1 MIEFF
6 IKKRKITLVFFAMIV
21 LMGAFVTFTL
31 PKQEQPD
38 IIVGTAVVTTIY
50 PGATPEKVEQT
61 VTKKLE
67 QKINEVQGIKSIQ
80 SESRSGVSIIEIK
93 TENNVVPKKVF
104 EELRKKVKDAE
115 ADLPE
120 DAEQPAI
127 NDDMSR
133 TFIQSFQITAQSF
146 EQILQ
151 LRDTLDLWKDQLR
164 TVPGVSDVSI
174 LGLPKQEVKISVH
187 AQKLQQYG
195 ISWGQVMN
203 AVQTKNE
210 TTPLG
215 DVNIDSRKYQLTLPV
230 NYDVSIFNKVVVSR
244 TSEGAPVYLQ
254 DIATIVDGTKRLE
267 YRTYYNG
274 KPAATV
280 SINAELGS
288 DVPRVQKA
296 VDQKLETL
304 QEMLPSWA
312 KKEPVYA
319 QVERIDDLFSDLLH
333 EMVIAI
339 AAVLFICTLGLNVT
353 TSLMVALAIPIS
365 LAAGMAVLPFL
376 GITLNQMTVFGL
388 IIVLG
393 ILVDD
398 AVVVNDNIERRLSVL
413 GEEPSKAAL
422 LGTKE
427 VSVSILTATLATM
440 SAFGPIMFLTG
451 DAGQFIY
458 PVPVIIMFTMLASM
472 LMSLT
477 IIPIYREWNEKRNRK
492 QKDYRKPAGLLGKQI
507 TSLTNW
513 YGDRMMPIILK
524 NPLKTGMAG
533 VLIATAFYG
542 LAAFIP
548 IQLFPD
554 DDRPQMVVNITT
566 PIGSNLI
573 ETDRIARGVSDWIE
587 QQPHIEK
594 VSAFVGGDAPQML
607 TSAPPVGSGENV
619 AQIIVTFDNTR
630 MDARKIVVPWME
642 EFKQMYPEGN
652 IIPYSVKAGMY
663 SGSPVAIRVYGEDLH
678 ELYSLSEQVKRLILE
693 TKGTYNVADTLG
705 NEQYALQFHLNQG
718 KMDQAFINEADLTRT
733 LRLVSQG
740 IPVGQFDN
748 SKNLIDITLF
758 AEQSGMDTQ
767 QVISQLTVP
776 NARGQLIPVSQV
788 AEIKPALTIQSIP
801 RYNMSRSVTITSDV
815 KDRTADDVMT
825 ELKGKLDK
833 LDWPKGYAWNVT
845 GESEE
850 ETDILLD
857 LGMLAVVAV
866 CLIFLLIL
874 VQFHS
879 LSIPVLVM
887 STVYLAIAG
896 SLIGLWLTGIPIGFM
911 TVAGFI
917 SLAGLVV
924 RNGIVL
930 IEFIEEARHAGT
942 ELKEAVIGAGKARL
956 RPILLT
962 SFAAVAGLMP
972 MAIAGSVLFKPLA
985 ITIISGLL
993 FSMMLTL
1000 VVVPALYTVL
1010 AIQKQKKEKKGR
1022 GDQVADGQVEATV

>member
-21 LMGAFVTFTL
+21 LMGAFVAFTL

-67 QKINEVQGIKSIQ
+67 EKINEVQGIKSIH
-80 SESRSGVSIIEIK
+80 SESRSGVSIIEVK
-93 TENNVVPKKVF
+93 TENDVVPKKVF

-120 DAEQPAI
+120 EAEQPAI

-133 TFIQSFQITAQSF
+133 TFIQSFQITAGTF
-146 EQILQ
+146 EEILL

-174 LGLPKQEVKISVH
+174 LGLPKQEVKINVH
-187 AQKLQQYG
+187 TQKLQQYR
-195 ISWGQVMN
+195 ISWAQVMN
-203 AVQTKNE
+203 AVKTKNE
-210 TTPLG
+210 STPLG
-215 DVNIDSRKYQLTLPV
+215 DVNIDNRKYQLILPV
-230 NYDVSIFNKVVVSR
+230 SYDPAAFNRVVVSR
-244 TSEGAPVYLQ
+244 TSDGSPVYLQ
-254 DIATIVDGTKRLE
+254 DIATIVDGTKRIE
-267 YRTYYNG
+267 YRTYFNG
-274 KPAATV
+274 KPAVTV

-296 VDQKLETL
+296 VDEKMEALQETL
-304 QEMLPSWA
+304 PVWA

-319 QVERIDDLFSDLLH
+319 QVDRIDDLFSDLLH

-365 LAAGMAVLPFL
+365 LAAGMAVLPFF

-427 VSVSILTATLATM
+427 VSVSIVTATLATM
-440 SAFGPIMFLTG
+440 SAFGPIMFLEG

-458 PVPVIIMFTMLASM
+458 PVPVIILFTMLASM

-477 IIPIYREWNEKRNRK
+477 IIPIYREWNEKRSRGRNQK
-492 QKDYRKPAGLLGKQI
+492 QTDYRKPAGLLGRQI
-507 TSLTNW
+507 DALTNW
-513 YGDRMMPIILK
+513 YGDYMMPVILK
-524 NPLKTGMAG
+524 NPLRTGVVG

-542 LAAFIP
+542 LAVFIP

-573 ETDRIARGVSDWIE
+573 ETDRIVKGVSGWI
-587 QQPHIEK
+587 QKQLHIEK
-594 VSAFVGGDAPQML
+594 VSSFVGGDAPQML
-607 TSAPPVGSGENV
+607 TSAPPIGSGEHV
-619 AQIIVTFDNTR
+619 AQLIITFDNKQ
-630 MDARKIVVPWME
+630 MDAGKIVEPWTE
-642 EFKQMYPEGN
+642 AFKQMYPEAN

-663 SGSPVAIRVYGEDLH
+663 SGSPVAIRVYGDDLH
-678 ELYSLSEQVKRLILE
+678 ELYSLSEQVKKLILD
-693 TKGTYNVADTLG
+693 TKGTYNVNDTLG
-705 NEQYALQFHLNQG
+705 NEQYTLQFQLDQG
-718 KMDQAFINEADLTRT
+718 KIDKELINEADLTRT
-733 LRLVSQG
+733 LRLISQG
-740 IPVGQFDN
+740 IPMGEFDN
-748 SKNLIDITLF
+748 GKNLIDITLF
-758 AEQSGMDTQ
+758 ADQSGMDTNT
-767 QVISQLTVP
+767 VFSQLTVP

-788 AEIKPALTIQSIP
+788 AEIKPALSIQSIP
-801 RYNMSRSVTITSDV
+801 RYNLSRSVTITSDV
-815 KDRTADDVMT
+815 RDRTADDVMT
-825 ELKGKLDK
+825 ELKEKLNK
-833 LDWPKGYAWNVT
+833 QEWSKGYAWNVT
-845 GESEE
+845 GETEE
-850 ETDILLD
+850 ETDILLN

-879 LSIPVLVM
+879 LSMPVLVM

-896 SLIGLWLTGIPIGFM
+896 SLLGLWITGIPIGFM

-917 SLAGLVV
+917 SLAGIVV

-930 IEFIEEARHAGT
+930 IEFIEEARHEGVPLT
-942 ELKEAVIGAGKARL
+942 EAVIGAGKARL

-972 MAIAGSVLFKPLA
+972 MAVAGSVLFKPLA

-993 FSMMLTL
+993 FSMLLTL
-1000 VVVPALYTVL
+1000 IVVPSLYTVL
-1010 AIQKQKKEKKGR
+1010 AIRKQKSI
-1022 GDQVADGQVEATV
+1022 